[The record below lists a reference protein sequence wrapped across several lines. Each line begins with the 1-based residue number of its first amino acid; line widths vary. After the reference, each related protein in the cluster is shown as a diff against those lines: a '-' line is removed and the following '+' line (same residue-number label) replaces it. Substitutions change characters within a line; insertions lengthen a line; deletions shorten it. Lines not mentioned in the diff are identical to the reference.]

1 MKTPIILGDIEIKAI
16 IDTGAAVSAMTSAL
30 LKETQFNITERS
42 NTRCIMADGN
52 RMASLGKSE
61 IEIEIGEII
70 TPIVVEVIDSKDW
83 TLIIGNDFLSRWNF
97 NINFET
103 KTLTLQD
110 QEFTMEISI
119 SYYRKKKIITFE
131 VKEENNS

>member
-1 MKTPIILGDIEIKAI
+1 
-16 IDTGAAVSAMTSAL
+16 MTSAL
-30 LKETQFNITERS
+30 LKETQFNITEKS

-52 RMASLGKSE
+52 RIASLGKSE
-61 IEIEIGEII
+61 IEIEIGEVI

-83 TLIIGNDFLSRWNF
+83 TLIIGNDFLSEWNS

-103 KTLTLQD
+103 ETLTLQD

-119 SYYRKKKIITFE
+119 SYYRFLLFRVGAGPT
-131 VKEENNS
+131 